1 MQLFYCPQINE
12 GLDFLGTE
20 ESRHCVKVLRKKTG
34 DVIHLTDGSGK
45 FYEAQLTDLNQKKC
59 TFKILSST
67 TKNKNSF
74 FIHIAIAPTKNSDRI
89 EWFIEKAVEIGV
101 DKISF
106 LKTSFSERN
115 NINLER
121 IQKKAVSAMK
131 QSARARLPEFV
142 GIEKLNI
149 FLKSNTEDQQ
159 FVAHLEGESTPNL
172 GQLAF
177 PGKNY
182 LILIGPEGGFSDEEI
197 VMIKEKQFKVAKIG
211 DYRLRTETAGIV
223 ACTILNNINH
233 S

>member
-67 TKNKNSF
+67 TENKNSF

-106 LKTSFSERN
+106 LKTSFSERKS
-115 NINLER
+115 INLER

-131 QSARARLPEFV
+131 QSVRARLPEFV
-142 GIEKLNI
+142 GIEKLSI
-149 FLKSNTEDQQ
+149 FLNSNTEDQR
-159 FVAHLEGESTPNL
+159 FIAHLEGESTPNL
-172 GQLAF
+172 RQLAF

-233 S
+233 L